1 MPTSATAGQREQGR
15 LRETEGC
22 DGFPWQ
28 CCTPVCS
35 EWEPGGGM
43 YSLKLWEVWG
53 KEGDELG
60 SVEIAR

>member
-1 MPTSATAGQREQGR
+1 MLTPAVAGRGEQGR
-15 LRETEGC
+15 LRETEGL

-35 EWEPGGGM
+35 EWESGGGM
-43 YSLKLWEVWG
+43 SSLQLWEVWG

-60 SVEIAR
+60 SAKIAR